1 MQFSSFLAVALSYD
15 QHLRSLDEHGPNFVN
30 SERQTLEEIGAD
42 GIGST
47 IRHSPDGPGLVADE
61 TAWEPLAKHPG
72 SLSFAWRHKT
82 TKPMQLHGDT
92 STWSSTFRKMDFGR
106 RADEVLPNGEIR
118 SRRSVD
124 ADREG
129 PTGPDGTQ
137 CPAAVKGL
145 WPWPKGI
152 ATGPCTENQRS
163 SGSEGKEVEL
173 RDGSKTP
180 LPSLV
185 RAFERYRKLLGRTSS
200 GPEAVRELVV
210 LVDNATASLGPLTDE
225 SYSLQIR
232 GPTASLTAPTAYGAI
247 HGLETFAQ
255 LVRASTQAAWV
266 NLTDSPRFAHR
277 GVLIDSA
284 RHFLPVPAVLAFIDE
299 MSWDKLN
306 VLHWHL
312 TDGQGFTIR
321 SPFAIKHGLVDPK
334 NMSTYSAEELRSV
347 VEYANDR
354 AIRVVPELDS
364 PAHVE
369 SWVKGAK
376 KMVID
381 CGYKSVLSPVGVSGV
396 LEMMDGLVGELSQIF
411 PDPEFHI
418 GMDEVDMGCLQR
430 SEQVKAWIQ
439 EHEPSGT
446 WQQQDKALRHAV
458 AEYMGS
464 VARIA
469 KQHGKTPIVWQEA
482 YDMYGP
488 QEWYE
493 FDSFDYH
500 PAPELPK
507 DAIVQVWKGWE
518 GPAHVHDV
526 AQAGFRT
533 LKSSNWYLDQ
543 GEDHEWI
550 DGYLAEPD
558 RNIRNAEVQKHVEG
572 GEACL
577 WGEKITVDN
586 LTTRAFPRLSAV
598 AERLWSQRHV
608 NDVHAAEPRLLAMS
622 CELLERGVKI
632 TKLKDNVCV

>member
-1 MQFSSFLAVALSYD
+1 MQFFTFLAVALAYD
-15 QHLRSLDEHGPNFVN
+15 QHLRSLDEHVSKLVN
-30 SERQTLEEIGAD
+30 SEKELVALAD
-42 GIGST
+42 GAGST
-47 IRHSPDGPGLVADE
+47 IRRSPNGPGLAADD
-61 TAWEPLAKHPG
+61 TAWEPTAKHPG
-72 SLSFAWRHKT
+72 TLSLAWRHKT
-82 TKPMQLHGDT
+82 TKPGTIHAGT
-92 STWSSTFRKMDFGR
+92 SFLEETSAWSNFNEMDM
-106 RADEVLPNGEIR
+106 DIEVPPNGEIR
-118 SRRSVD
+118 SMRRAHGD
-124 ADREG
+124 G
-129 PTGPDGTQ
+129 PAGPDGTQ

-163 SGSEGKEVEL
+163 SGGEGKEVQL

-180 LPSLV
+180 VPSIA
-185 RAFERYRKLLGRTSS
+185 RAFERYRKLLQRTGS
-200 GPEAVRELVV
+200 GPDAVHELVV
-210 LVDNATASLGPLTDE
+210 VVDNANAALGPLTDE
-225 SYSLQIR
+225 SYSLDMR
-232 GPTASLTAPTAYGAI
+232 GPTASLSAPTPYGAI

-255 LVRASTQAAWV
+255 LLKAPSRAAWV
-266 NLTDSPRFAHR
+266 NVTDSPRFPHR

-284 RHFLPVPAVLAFIDE
+284 RHFLPVPTVLAFIDE
-299 MSWDKLN
+299 MSWNKLN

-312 TDGQGFTIR
+312 TDSQGFTIR
-321 SPFAIKHGLVDPK
+321 TPYAIKNGLVDPK
-334 NMSTYSAEELRSV
+334 NMSTYSADELRSV
-347 VEYANDR
+347 VEYAKDR
-354 AIRVVPELDS
+354 AIRVIPELDS

-369 SWVKGAK
+369 SWIGYGSQGEKDK
-376 KMVID
+376 VID

-396 LEMMDGLVGELSQIF
+396 LELMDGLIGELSGIF

-418 GMDEVDMGCLQR
+418 GMDEVDMDCMER
-430 SEQVKAWIQ
+430 SEQVRTWIQ
-439 EHEPSGT
+439 QNDANDTP
-446 WQQQDKALRHAV
+446 DRAMRHAV
-458 AEYMGS
+458 AEYMGH

-469 KQHGKTPIVWQEA
+469 KEHGKTPIVWQEA

-488 QEWYE
+488 QTWYE
-493 FDSFDYH
+493 FDSYEYQ

-550 DGYLAEPD
+550 DGYLADPD
-558 RNIRNAEVQKHVEG
+558 KHIRTAEVERHVEG

-608 NDVHAAEPRLLAMS
+608 NDVRSAEPRLLAMS
-622 CELLERGVKI
+622 CELQERGVKI
-632 TKLKDNVCV
+632 TKLKDDVCA